1 MKVLYAS
8 SACSKRRFFE
18 LFPSKERMPGQQVQK
33 YHRLMLEGL
42 SRNGIPVIALT
53 SPPITRKNHR
63 GGVSKV
69 QPDNEEGVD
78 YRYLTVLNYPAI
90 KNMAIFVQSFAKTC
104 GYLHSSK
111 DAVVICDVLNFSV
124 ATGALLAAKLFRRTN
139 TGIVTDIPSLLS
151 ENPNPLITRAITF
164 AMMRYDS
171 YVFLTRE
178 MDFLINRRGVPCL
191 VIEGQV
197 DINMQNR
204 PNETALK
211 HRERVCLYAGA
222 VDKRYGLEA
231 LVLGFLKAQTPDCE
245 LHIYGIGDY
254 AQTLKGIAQRESRV
268 KYLGP
273 VPNDRVIE
281 EQLRATLLINPRPT
295 TEEFTKYSFPSKN
308 MEYMAS
314 GTPLLTTLL
323 PGMPEEYL
331 PYVYVLRDES
341 PEGIAAELDT
351 VMALDSRQLHSKG
364 KEAKEFALKRKN
376 NVIQAGRVA
385 ELIASCQGSS
395 AAGNI

>member
-1 MKVLYAS
+1 MKVVYAS

-18 LFPSKERMPGQQVQK
+18 LFPSKWRMPGQQVQK

-42 SRNGIPVIALT
+42 SRNGIAVIALT
-53 SPPITRKNHR
+53 TPPITRQNHR
-63 GGVSKV
+63 AGVSKV

-78 YRYLTVLNYPAI
+78 YRYLTVLNYPVI
-90 KNMAIFVQSFAKTC
+90 KNIANFMQSFAKTC

-151 ENPNPLITRAITF
+151 KNPNPLITWAITF
-164 AMMRYDS
+164 AMIRYDS

-178 MDFLINRRGVPCL
+178 MDSLINRRGVPFV

-197 DINMQNR
+197 DINMRDR
-204 PNETALK
+204 PNETTLK

-231 LVLGFLKAQTPDCE
+231 LVLGFLKTQTPDCE
-245 LHIYGIGDY
+245 LHIYGSGDY
-254 AQTLKGIAQRESRV
+254 AQTLIGIAQGESRV

-273 VPNDRVIE
+273 VLNDRVIA

-351 VMALDSRQLHSKG
+351 VLALDSRQLHCKG

-385 ELIASCQGSS
+385 ELIASCQGSN
-395 AAGNI
+395 AAGNS